1 MADVTLPDNLTAG
14 TIIAGIDVTMSDGS
28 QFIGDLAAE
37 PAAIVTITAGNL
49 VLARNLS
56 PADVGPDSWRVTA
69 EQDGYSVF
77 ADLEVEIVPIP
88 LTVLF
93 NPGSADLPDNAPA
106 GAYIATVTVTM
117 SDGSPYAGSLVAA
130 PPAIVTMAGNDLVTF
145 RALTP
150 ADVGPQQFSVT
161 TAP

>member
-56 PADVGPDSWRVTA
+56 PADVGPDIGESPRNRT
-69 EQDGYSVF
+69 GIPS
-77 ADLEVEIVPIP
+77 LPI
-88 LTVLF
+88 
-93 NPGSADLPDNAPA
+93 SR
-106 GAYIATVTVTM
+106 
-117 SDGSPYAGSLVAA
+117 SRSSRSRSPCC
-130 PPAIVTMAGNDLVTF
+130 
-145 RALTP
+145 LTP
-150 ADVGPQQFSVT
+150 ARRTCRITRPPGRTSRPSPSRCRTDRPMLEALS
-161 TAP
+161 PRRLPL